1 MVLGLRHERPLAS
14 LLRRNQ
20 LWWFVIGVDPF
31 LVGTNTVSDP
41 LIERAFSTQ
50 DGLVGCR
57 VYWDGAKWVHR
68 HILMCPS
75 DYIEELKFKE
85 YRDIKGTKVSHVKMC
100 LANWH
105 CDRERKYHLVSTA
118 IERLAVSG
126 SGEIDLPMDVY
137 FRECNQRREEPHEKP
152 S

>member
-1 MVLGLRHERPLAS
+1 M
-14 LLRRNQ
+14 
-20 LWWFVIGVDPF
+20 
-31 LVGTNTVSDP
+31 SDP

-68 HILMCPS
+68 HVLMCAAK
-75 DYIEELKFKE
+75 YAEELKFKE

-100 LANWH
+100 LVNWH
-105 CDRERKYHLVSTA
+105 CDRERKYRLVSTA
-118 IERLAVSG
+118 IERLAVGG

-137 FRECNQRREEPHEKP
+137 FRECNQRRGEPHETP
-152 S
+152 IL